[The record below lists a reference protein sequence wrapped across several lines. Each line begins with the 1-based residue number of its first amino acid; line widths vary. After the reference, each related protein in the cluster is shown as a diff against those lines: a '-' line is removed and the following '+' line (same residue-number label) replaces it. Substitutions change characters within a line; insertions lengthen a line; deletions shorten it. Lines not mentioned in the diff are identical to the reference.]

1 MRNPIVRRPQQRRL
15 TFDRR
20 DLWQTVPDPDRGQC
34 RELVEQLLRA
44 VLQAEAATKS
54 EDEREDAREE
64 SDRSS
69 RRAESVY
76 RRPST
81 LQHVRHREGR
91 PRPYRLADRAG
102 HWASLKWS

>member
-44 VLQAEAATKS
+44 VLQAEAATRS
-54 EDEREDAREE
+54 EDERKE
-64 SDRSS
+64 SDR
-69 RRAESVY
+69 
-76 RRPST
+76 PS
-81 LQHVRHREGR
+81 
-91 PRPYRLADRAG
+91 
-102 HWASLKWS
+102 